1 MTKKNKEEKTR
12 NSEMVSNEKE
22 LKEHSKVMEHLS
34 SNEDVKKSGKVPDP
48 EQHKTEEDDK

>member
-48 EQHKTEEDDK
+48 EQHKTDEDDK